1 MRTFPA
7 RQCLAVLVLILCV
20 TACTKSIPRGA
31 LQLSRESLQHRQMQ
45 SRHFD
50 TKDEAAILNASA
62 ALLQDLGFNLDESET
77 DLGVLV
83 ASKRRDATEVGQVVG
98 TILLMF
104 VGKNKPYDKEQ
115 QIRASLVTRPY
126 GDRITVRITFQ
137 RKVWNNKGKLT
148 KVEGVNDRKIYQH
161 FFDKLSKSVFL
172 EAHMT

>member
-1 MRTFPA
+1 MKSCSITRYAT
-7 RQCLAVLVLILCV
+7 CLALAIALA
-20 TACTKSIPRGA
+20 ACQRGIPKGA

-45 SRHFD
+45 SRQFD
-50 TKDEAAILNASA
+50 TKDEAAILAASA

-77 DLGVLV
+77 DLGVIV

-98 TILLMF
+98 AMLLMF
-104 VGKNKPYDKEQ
+104 AGRNKSYDKEQ

-148 KVEGVNDRKIYQH
+148 KIEGVNDRRIYQH
-161 FFDKLSKSVFL
+161 FFDKLAKSVFL